1 MIQDLF
7 GQPDAI
13 YARRAVGYADIPS
26 DINKAYQSPYDA
38 AGGIGAKL
46 GGAFDPRLVAREETL
61 TQDELPLGATNY
73 KPYVSLA
80 IGIGILFLILKVAR

>member
-1 MIQDLF
+1 MILDIS
-7 GQPDAI
+7 GQPDTI

-26 DINKAYQSPYDA
+26 DLNKAYQYAYDA
-38 AGGIGAKL
+38 DGGIGAKL
-46 GGAFDPRLVAREETL
+46 AGAFDSRLVAREETL

-80 IGIGILFLILKVAR
+80 IGIGILFLILKVAK